1 MTTTSP
7 TLIRDP
13 WRRLWH
19 FFTSD
24 GLYAAAIIIGALLL
38 LTAAQLPQ
46 TPTQNPIA
54 YSRWLS
60 ETQTRWG
67 TAFEALNALGSFAVT
82 HSLLFRLTLALV
94 GLCSAL
100 RLIEQIDRLRRADRV
115 GSRRSVFA
123 ASLAYSGTLIVLIG
137 LFLGTFSDY
146 RVDNVVVSPGAVTNI
161 PGAAY
166 ALRLDSI
173 ESDRATVSLLSQTE
187 TIGQGVLAEKQPLHN
202 GVMVYLDRSG
212 PALNVSATRGATQTL
227 NLQSTANSPAQP
239 KVLLLFTSD
248 QNEGFVAAPQVNL
261 VLRIEP
267 VGPDQF
273 TAQIFQSATGKD
285 FGRQS
290 FEPGETISV
299 EGTTFRFEPAAY
311 IVVSLANQPSHWI
324 VALGLGLTV
333 LGLLGLWLWP
343 IGLADTRRDRI
354 GLWGVRLAWPI
365 WTIVIGLQISAV
377 YPRTA
382 SFGYDLAGLAAG
394 LAAWNL
400 LAGSLV
406 VQHRSRMVLLGLGLV
421 AIAIAL
427 AVS

>member
-1 MTTTSP
+1 MTTSPP

-24 GLYAAAIIIGALLL
+24 GLYAAAVIIGALLL

-46 TPTQNPIA
+46 TPAQNPIA

-67 TAFEALNALGSFAVT
+67 NAYDALNALGVFAVT
-82 HSLLFRLTLALV
+82 RSLLFRMTLALL

-100 RLIEQIDRLRRADRV
+100 RLIDQIDRLRRANRV
-115 GSRRSVFA
+115 GSRRSAFA
-123 ASLAYSGTLIVLIG
+123 ATLAYSGTLIVLLG
-137 LFLGTFSDY
+137 LFLGTFIDY
-146 RVDNVVVSPGAVTNI
+146 RVDNVIVSPGAVTNI
-161 PGAAY
+161 PGTAY

-173 ESDRATVSLLSQTE
+173 ESDRATISLLSQTE
-187 TIGQGVLAEKQPLHN
+187 TIAQGVLAERQPLSA
-202 GVMVYLDRSG
+202 GVTVYLDRSG
-212 PALNVSATRGATQTL
+212 PALNVSAAHGATQTL
-227 NLQSTANSPAQP
+227 NLQNTANSPAQAQ
-239 KVLLLFTSD
+239 VLLLFTSD

-290 FEPGETISV
+290 FKPGETISV

-311 IVVSLANQPSHWI
+311 IVASIANQPSHWI
-324 VALGLGLTV
+324 IALGTGVTV
-333 LGLLGLWLWP
+333 LGLLGLLLWP
-343 IGLADTRRDRI
+343 IGLANTRRDRI
-354 GLWGVRLAWPI
+354 SLWIARLAWPI
-365 WTIVIGLQISAV
+365 WTIVIGLQISMI

-382 SFGYDLAGLAAG
+382 SFGYALASIAAG
-394 LAAWNL
+394 SAAWIL
-400 LAGSLV
+400 LAGSVV
-406 VQHRSRMVLLGLGLV
+406 VQRRVRVVLLGLGLFALIV
-421 AIAIAL
+421 AL
-427 AVS
+427 AT